1 MKNWNSKKG
10 EWTDIIKKDTR
21 EKAMLAQFL
30 KLQGM
35 SVKMIANKLSLSESR
50 INEYLKEDE

>member
-10 EWTDIIKKDTR
+10 EWTDIIKKDKR

>member
-35 SVKMIANKLSLSESR
+35 SLKMIANKLSLSESR